1 MPYPA
6 MWPPALTGCSEARP
20 SQGSNSLHPAIR
32 SASSGCTAQNWYNW
46 WRCSAAEAVPSAPVT
61 TNGAAAPGK
70 LSGVYRN
77 WRPCVHS
84 YLTSS
89 ASRMA
94 MRTPSMSLSGPP
106 PSRVASPKATKHTL
120 TVSSSPAGTS
130 APTQSGSTV
139 STSGS
144 FPNDSRKSL
153 SRSIPASTT
162 ASASSRLTSAGS
174 RSAPRSESGSGA
186 SSDGRYRLD
195 PAGSAPGS
203 ASGRSDSA
211 GGRVSGWVDG
221 SSGCAVGSP
230 WESGALVHGQHHR
243 RDGREPSPARR
254 CGTGPTHPAR
264 RVVARRGSW
273 WVRGL
278 CVHGS
283 WTVIVVTSAVA
294 HWLAR
299 SQTP

>member
-32 SASSGCTAQNWYNW
+32 SASSGCTAQNWYNWWRCSAAW

-130 APTQSGSTV
+130 TPTQSGSTV

-153 SRSIPASTT
+153 SRFIPASTT

-230 WESGALVHGQHHR
+230 WESGALVHADSTTAATAASRAQRAG
-243 RDGREPSPARR
+243 A
-254 CGTGPTHPAR
+254 GPVQRTPRA
-264 RVVARRGSW
+264 VW
-273 WVRGL
+273 WRAAGL
-278 CVHGS
+278 GGCEGCVFMG
-283 WTVIVVTSAVA
+283 
-294 HWLAR
+294 
-299 SQTP
+299 PGP